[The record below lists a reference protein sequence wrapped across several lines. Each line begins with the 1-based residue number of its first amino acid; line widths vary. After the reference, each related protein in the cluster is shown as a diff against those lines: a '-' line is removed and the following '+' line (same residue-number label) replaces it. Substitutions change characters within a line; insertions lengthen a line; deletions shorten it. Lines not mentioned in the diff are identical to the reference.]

1 MAKSIA
7 AVTRQKLDLNQQCLS
22 EGVANLTGSF
32 FQCMPGSGSLT
43 RSAINQ
49 QAGARTQWSG
59 VISAVAVGAVMMVFA
74 PYAQY
79 VPRSA
84 LAGILMLTAGRMVNF
99 EDLRY
104 HLRASRFDAVIVAA
118 TAIGAFAI
126 SIEFCVLIGVF
137 LSFALTVPRAGNILL
152 SEFVVGDD
160 GGIHERI
167 PSDKACTRILI
178 FGLEGELFFGAATSL
193 EAHFDAIDGRIGPET
208 RVVVLRLK
216 RAHNPDAVG
225 MSMLIGLYER
235 LEARGVRVLLC
246 GVRREMAGLLRR
258 TELGGKVPAD
268 QIFLEE
274 PVRRTS
280 TIRAVRHAYDL
291 LGDDLC
297 PSCPRRDEARE
308 LYYAR

>member
-1 MAKSIA
+1 MCSSDLIA

-137 LSFALTVPRAGNILL
+137 LS
-152 SEFVVGDD
+152 
-160 GGIHERI
+160 
-167 PSDKACTRILI
+167 
-178 FGLEGELFFGAATSL
+178 
-193 EAHFDAIDGRIGPET
+193 
-208 RVVVLRLK
+208 
-216 RAHNPDAVG
+216 
-225 MSMLIGLYER
+225 
-235 LEARGVRVLLC
+235 
-246 GVRREMAGLLRR
+246 
-258 TELGGKVPAD
+258 
-268 QIFLEE
+268 
-274 PVRRTS
+274 
-280 TIRAVRHAYDL
+280 
-291 LGDDLC
+291 
-297 PSCPRRDEARE
+297 
-308 LYYAR
+308 